1 MNVPVYAVENLV
13 IDLYTPTLS
22 VRAVDG
28 ASFHLPWAKRLP
40 SWMKA
45 DLARR

>member
-1 MNVPVYAVENLV
+1 MSGSTSTSAGAPPVYAVESLV

-28 ASFHLPWAKRLP
+28 VFRLH
-40 SWMKA
+40 
-45 DLARR
+45 